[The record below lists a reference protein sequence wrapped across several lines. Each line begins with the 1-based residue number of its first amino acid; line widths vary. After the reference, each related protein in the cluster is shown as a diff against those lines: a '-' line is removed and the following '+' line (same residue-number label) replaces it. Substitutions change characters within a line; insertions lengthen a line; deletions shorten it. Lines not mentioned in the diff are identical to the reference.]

1 MGSEGESSV
10 SRIRKPATGR
20 GLELTSSLVKI
31 IICEIAVLN
40 AKLSMSSV
48 TFLIVA

>member
-1 MGSEGESSV
+1 MRS
-10 SRIRKPATGR
+10 PATGR
-20 GLELTSSLVKI
+20 GFELTNSLVKI

-40 AKLSMSSV
+40 AKHSMSSV